1 MTYNGIRLRDVEAKR
16 WSQHGEDGII
26 ATLCAYL
33 KAPRNYCFV
42 EVGAHPHECNSRALL
57 ADGWSGRVF
66 DASRD
71 NMKQYQQELAPAF
84 AHTPVPWTLKAESME
99 GFWDMI
105 CGDDLIAPD
114 FFSLDIDSFDYF
126 VADWLLRKGFR
137 PKVVCVETN
146 TFIPGLQSVPYQFPY
161 SRYAL
166 QPGIGLYF
174 GCSIGAWQD
183 LWGCYGYDYCGM
195 ESSNTNAFFVRR
207 DAVDG
212 LDIKLQDAGYQTYF
226 CSKYRKSGEE
236 LRATLDGM
244 TLLDV
249 QSEAYE
255 KAFDEFSHN
264 VH

>member
-1 MTYNGIRLRDVEAKR
+1 
-16 WSQHGEDGII
+16 
-26 ATLCAYL
+26 
-33 KAPRNYCFV
+33 
-42 EVGAHPHECNSRALL
+42 
-57 ADGWSGRVF
+57 
-66 DASRD
+66 
-71 NMKQYQQELAPAF
+71 
-84 AHTPVPWTLKAESME
+84 
-99 GFWDMI
+99 
-105 CGDDLIAPD
+105 
-114 FFSLDIDSFDYF
+114 
-126 VADWLLRKGFR
+126 
-137 PKVVCVETN
+137 
-146 TFIPGLQSVPYQFPY
+146 
-161 SRYAL
+161 
-166 QPGIGLYF
+166 
-174 GCSIGAWQD
+174 
-183 LWGCYGYDYCGM
+183 M